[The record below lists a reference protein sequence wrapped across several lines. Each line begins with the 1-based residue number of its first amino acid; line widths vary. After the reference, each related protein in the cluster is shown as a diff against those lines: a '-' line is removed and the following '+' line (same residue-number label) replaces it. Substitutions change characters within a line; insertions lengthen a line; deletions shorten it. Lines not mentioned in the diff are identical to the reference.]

1 VEEAGLDTKYF
12 TVILK
17 ALGICLRTGFI
28 SDACRDAGQ
37 QALASRAELAGRC
50 AVFIVSLPLLEQILG
65 TAAELIK

>member
-1 VEEAGLDTKYF
+1 MSAKF
-12 TVILK
+12 TELHRKEVVC
-17 ALGICLRTGFI
+17 ICDGRRLGFI